1 MLTIRSKSC
10 LMNLMKFWHVE
21 SQKPAR
27 DERRWVI
34 GMADLVFNINYV
46 AVHFDIYKTIAFRIN
61 NRFVQKKTWLET
73 ARDRGG
79 GGRTKTNSIGRTF
92 HQDIPYSNSICAT
105 SRNSQSLVH
114 EYPPKASGTRRMI
127 KILTFCHFENILWQT
142 LSSIEMT
149 FATIHEVFVHLLC
162 TWSIQTYSTDQ
173 SKV

>member
-1 MLTIRSKSC
+1 MSSYLQWKFTYQKWIKNWLLKFVYMLTIRSKSC

-79 GGRTKTNSIGRTF
+79 GGGGAEQKLTPLEERFIKTFLTATQFVQRLGTHSLWYMSI
-92 HQDIPYSNSICAT
+92 HQKRPERGGWSKYWHFVILKT
-105 SRNSQSLVH
+105 SYDRH
-114 EYPPKASGTRRMI
+114 WAP
-127 KILTFCHFENILWQT
+127 
-142 LSSIEMT
+142 
-149 FATIHEVFVHLLC
+149 
-162 TWSIQTYSTDQ
+162 
-173 SKV
+173 